1 MTSSPLVAAA
11 SSGTS
16 RASMIAPRRIYLLI
30 VTSRPSVLVTLY
42 RSSVLRDPHLGAVPL
57 DGAAATEGR
66 DRLADVLAEAD
77 QEIVEDDPVPPGE
90 LQSQRLLRL
99 FGRAG
104 LHIPPAV
111 WDPMDMGVHADPRLA
126 VPNRDHQIG
135 CLPPDPFELQE
146 LIQVIGHPAS
156 ILCNEGPTDPADHLG
171 LGAVEPDRIDQ
182 PGDCGFAKGKH
193 RGRRV
198 GASEEAGRGLAGY
211 LVLGPETQEARDQDP
226 EGVTGLCGYLS
237 HGGGVPPPHCSLQG
251 AHNRVNV
258 GFFHRRSS

>member
-77 QEIVEDDPVPPGE
+77 QEIVKDDQGSPGE
-90 LQSQRLLRL
+90 LPSQRLLRL

-104 LHIPPAV
+104 FHISPAV
-111 WDPMDMGVHADPRLA
+111 RDPMDMGVHADPRLA
-126 VPNRDHQIG
+126 VADRNHQIG
-135 CLPPDPFELQE
+135 RLPPDPFELQE
-146 LIQVIGHPAS
+146 LIKVIGHPATVF
-156 ILCNEGPTDPADHLG
+156 CDEGPADPADHFG
-171 LGAVEPDRIDQ
+171 LCAVEADRIDQ
-182 PGDCGFAKGKH
+182 SGDCGFAKGRD

-198 GASEEAGRGLAGY
+198 GASEETGRGTAGHR
-211 LVLGPETQEARDQDP
+211 VLGPKAQEARD
-226 EGVTGLCGYLS
+226 
-237 HGGGVPPPHCSLQG
+237 
-251 AHNRVNV
+251 
-258 GFFHRRSS
+258 